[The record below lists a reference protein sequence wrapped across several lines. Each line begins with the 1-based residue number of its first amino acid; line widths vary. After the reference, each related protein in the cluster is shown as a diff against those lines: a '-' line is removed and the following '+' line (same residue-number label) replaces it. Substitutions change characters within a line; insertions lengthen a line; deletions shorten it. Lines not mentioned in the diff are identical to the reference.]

1 MPKVRGLR
9 TIKKEILK
17 LINTYVDRADDLE
30 MVRNTLVPGLLD
42 AVLSDYRR
50 NVSDAREAEV
60 LNVMSTIISKLHVR
74 WTPLRSRFMVVLT
87 CDRLHML
94 TDCLQG
100 LMEDQIPTIMENV
113 FECTLEMINK
123 DFSEYPEHRV
133 QFFQLLRSINLYC
146 FPALLRL
153 DSRQFR
159 FVIDSCM
166 WASKHDNRDV
176 EASGLNM
183 CIELLNN
190 MAETDAQTCNTF
202 FQSFF
207 TTILTDAFFVLTDT
221 DHKAGFKHQAMLLAR
236 MFWLVD
242 SGRLQGP
249 VYTPEAAPA
258 GTSNREFVQGYA
270 QNLLS
275 NAFSNLQPA
284 QITTFI
290 DHLFQYNGDLPRF
303 KLTLRDFLISLREF
317 AGDNAELYAEEREQE
332 AKDARDVERQRAIKV
347 GGLMKPSDMDDDE
360 L

>member
-1 MPKVRGLR
+1 
-9 TIKKEILK
+9 
-17 LINTYVDRADDLE
+17 
-30 MVRNTLVPGLLD
+30 
-42 AVLSDYRR
+42 
-50 NVSDAREAEV
+50 
-60 LNVMSTIISKLHVR
+60 
-74 WTPLRSRFMVVLT
+74 
-87 CDRLHML
+87 
-94 TDCLQG
+94 
-100 LMEDQIPTIMENV
+100 MEDQIPTIMENV

-153 DSRQFR
+153 DARQFK

-190 MAETDAQTCNTF
+190 MSETDAQTCNTF

-207 TTILTDAFFVLTDT
+207 TTILQDVFFVLTDT
-221 DHKAGFKHQAMLLAR
+221 DHKAGFKYQSMLLAK

-249 VYTPEAAPA
+249 VYTPEAAQV
-258 GTSNREFVQGYA
+258 GTSNREYLQGYI

-275 NAFSNLQPA
+275 NAFNNLQPA
-284 QITTFI
+284 QITAFI
-290 DHLFQYNGDLPRF
+290 ESLFQYNGDLPRF

-332 AKDARDVERQRAIKV
+332 AKDARDVEKQRAIKV
-347 GGLMKPSDMDDDE
+347 GGLMKPADMDDDE